1 MYVYISH
8 ITKIGNNVRFSFWLT
23 HFLVELYQ
31 LVLGYTIFKLNQIKN
46 EQHLWISLVYKVAYG
61 SRAMVS

>member
-8 ITKIGNNVRFSFWLT
+8 ITKIGNNVRFFWLT

-31 LVLGYTIFKLNQIKN
+31 LVLGYNIFKLNQIKN
-46 EQHLWISLVYKVAYG
+46 EQHLWISKVYKVAYG